1 MPPDPLGYAEPLP
14 FQERYYPAG
23 FPLLLRTNSR
33 DILTAAEHGWGEFR
47 PLYETT
53 PIELRVL
60 VRRDGAEPPPAAGD
74 GPVYRAQGHLL
85 ALVLGA
91 ENFAL
96 CDLDRGFGFAWLSP
110 RVAQHHLYTSFHFL
124 DGMAYTCLCHRYL
137 TPIHA
142 ACVAHHGAGLLLVGD
157 SGAGKSSLAWSAA
170 RAGLTYVCDDAAWL
184 LRDGVEPTI
193 IGKSQRLR
201 FRPDIFEILPELE
214 ALPRL
219 ETVPGKRSFEIR
231 TAAVPG
237 LATAARCRPAAIVF
251 LARQASGPAELE
263 SLEPEAAHRRLAATL
278 LTWEP
283 RVWAEQDASLG
294 RLTGCP
300 AWELR
305 YSSLSG
311 AVLRIR
317 ELAETL

>member
-1 MPPDPLGYAEPLP
+1 MGYTEPLP

-74 GPVYRAQGHLL
+74 GPIYRAAGSSASPDRHGAGTPPAGEGPVYRAQGHLL

-110 RVAQHHLYTSFHFL
+110 GVAQQHLYTGFHFL

-142 ACVAHHGAGLLLVGD
+142 ACVAYHGAGLLLVGD
-157 SGAGKSSLAWSAA
+157 SGAGKSSLAWASA

-231 TAAVPG
+231 TAGVPG
-237 LATAARCRPAAIVF
+237 LATAARCRPA
-251 LARQASGPAELE
+251 
-263 SLEPEAAHRRLAATL
+263 
-278 LTWEP
+278 
-283 RVWAEQDASLG
+283 
-294 RLTGCP
+294 
-300 AWELR
+300 
-305 YSSLSG
+305 
-311 AVLRIR
+311 
-317 ELAETL
+317 